1 MAPCRRYSRGAYFKR
16 DELARLVREAL
27 GDARKPLAAGE
38 IAAAIIA
45 AKGFPDA
52 AHPPVTK
59 MIVARLGA
67 MTCRGEIVK
76 DRMTRNARWAV
87 ASERN

>member
-16 DELARLVREAL
+16 DELARLVRLAL

-38 IAAAIIA
+38 IAVAIIA
-45 AKGFPDA
+45 AKGFPNA
-52 AHPPVTK
+52 CHLPVTK
-59 MIVARLGA
+59 MIVARLEA

-76 DRMTRNARWAV
+76 DRMTRNAR
-87 ASERN
+87 